1 MPPPL
6 GSASCPNSAPD
17 RDVRLGPVAVGA
29 AGKLATGP
37 ACVVASLARMT
48 VWITNWCWWFL
59 SCPEFVSFRFVS
71 FHPRLLLHANAVV
84 MDRQGRGLL
93 PRPPT
98 ALGLG
103 LTAEVLKKGTVEL
116 LLKKKNLCEISVA
129 FLSTLRCVSSR
140 TATAA
145 WFFYIIFSI
154 LLWMR
159 RPQNSLLFRTVSRV
173 QTRPERRPGLNNNN
187 LI

>member
-6 GSASCPNSAPD
+6 DSASRPNSAPD
-17 RDVRLGPVAVGA
+17 RDVRLGPVDVGA

-48 VWITNWCWWFL
+48 VWITNRWWWWL

-71 FHPRLLLHANAVV
+71 FHPRLLHADAVV

-103 LTAEVLKKGTVEL
+103 LTAEVFKKKGTVEL
-116 LLKKKNLCEISVA
+116 LLKKKKALRDFCGLFVNLALARGQRRRRGFLYYFLHSV
-129 FLSTLRCVSSR
+129 VD
-140 TATAA
+140 ATAA
-145 WFFYIIFSI
+145 KFSH
-154 LLWMR
+154 L
-159 RPQNSLLFRTVSRV
+159 PDSL
-173 QTRPERRPGLNNNN
+173 QTRSERRDQG
-187 LI
+187 

>member
-48 VWITNWCWWFL
+48 VWITNWWCWFL
-59 SCPEFVSFRFVS
+59 SCLSSYRFVSFRFVS

-84 MDRQGRGLL
+84 MDRQGRDLL

-103 LTAEVLKKGTVEL
+103 LTAEVFKKRYRRALIEE
-116 LLKKKNLCEISVA
+116 KKSLRDFCGLFVNLA
-129 FLSTLRCVSSR
+129 LARGQR
-140 TATAA
+140 RRRG
-145 WFFYIIFSI
+145 FFYIIFSI

-159 RPQNSLLFRTVSRV
+159 RPQNSLFLRTVSRPDLRDG
-173 QTRPERRPGLNNNN
+173 QG
-187 LI
+187 